1 MITYTYVIVRAS
13 AVYEHK
19 HACMHV
25 KRVTQRSTES
35 RGFPPTRNVD
45 RVGGDWPV
53 TYPSAVAVL
62 HDQPMSHK
70 VAARS
75 EVPLEDL
82 SLIKIKNS
90 LRIFFQDCST
100 HRHLVPPSSK
110 PATKPAVKI

>member
-1 MITYTYVIVRAS
+1 MITYTSNVIVRAS

-53 TYPSAVAVL
+53 TDPSTVAVL

-70 VAARS
+70 VAARGA
-75 EVPLEDL
+75 
-82 SLIKIKNS
+82 
-90 LRIFFQDCST
+90 LRRPFT
-100 HRHLVPPSSK
+100 HQNK
-110 PATKPAVKI
+110 E